1 MAGTKMHRITCTD
14 HLFHPTIEQQ
24 TKYHHA
30 KTDYSHHHYAT
41 ANMHPHIVDKELLTI
56 CFLLIS
62 YKFRLNLFWFTAYS
76 CQREK
81 FTDECFDGEKKA
93 LCSVFTPGR
102 RSSTC

>member
-1 MAGTKMHRITCTD
+1 
-14 HLFHPTIEQQ
+14 
-24 TKYHHA
+24 
-30 KTDYSHHHYAT
+30 
-41 ANMHPHIVDKELLTI
+41 MHPHIVDKELLTI

-93 LCSVFTPGR
+93 LCSVFTPGSQHMLMR
-102 RSSTC
+102 TAIYNALDPDDFRPAGSSGD